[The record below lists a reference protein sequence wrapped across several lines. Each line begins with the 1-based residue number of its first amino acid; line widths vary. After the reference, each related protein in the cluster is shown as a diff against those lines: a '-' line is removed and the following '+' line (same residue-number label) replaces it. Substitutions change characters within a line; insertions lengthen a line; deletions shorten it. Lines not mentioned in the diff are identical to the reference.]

1 MTIAFSRLAAVA
13 VTALIALPIAWSAAL
28 AQAAASARQSM
39 SDAWWTGPMLA
50 NSASTLPRGHVLVEP
65 YFYDVSTVGAF
76 GTNGDHHSTPRA
88 HGYGSLAYIIV
99 GVTDR
104 LSAGFVPTIG
114 YNTIENAPSSSR
126 LQLGDVSL
134 LAQYGL
140 TRFHEGSPVPSIALS
155 FKETFPTGKY
165 DRLGERAADGSGS
178 GAYTSTVAIHSQ
190 TYLWLPN
197 GRILRV
203 RLNGSQAFSSRATV
217 SDESVY
223 GTDGGFRGT
232 AAPGSATLLDL
243 AVEYSLTKRWVLASD
258 VTYQHARN
266 TTVTGTS
273 PSQSRVAFGSGS
285 SDVINV
291 APAVEYNLNSNVG
304 VLFGVRIVAAGW
316 NTSSTIT
323 PAIAINVVH

>member
-1 MTIAFSRLAAVA
+1 
-13 VTALIALPIAWSAAL
+13 
-28 AQAAASARQSM
+28 
-39 SDAWWTGPMLA
+39 MLA

-65 YFYDVSTVGAF
+65 YFYDVRTVGAF
-76 GTNGDHHSTPRA
+76 GTNGDHQSTPHA

-140 TRFHEGSPVPSIALS
+140 TRFREGGRVPSIAVS
-155 FKETFPTGKY
+155 FQETFPTGKY

-178 GAYTSTVAIHSQ
+178 GAYTSTVSIYSQ

-203 RLNGSQAFSSRATV
+203 RLNGSASFSSRATV
-217 SDESVY
+217 TDESVY
-223 GTDGGFRGT
+223 GTDAGFRGT
-232 AAPGSATLLDL
+232 AAPGSTTFLDF
-243 AVEYSLTKRWVLASD
+243 AAEYSLTKRWVLASD
-258 VTYQHARN
+258 VTYRHARN

-273 PSQSRVAFGSGS
+273 PSPSLSRVGFGSGS
-285 SDVINV
+285 SDAINV